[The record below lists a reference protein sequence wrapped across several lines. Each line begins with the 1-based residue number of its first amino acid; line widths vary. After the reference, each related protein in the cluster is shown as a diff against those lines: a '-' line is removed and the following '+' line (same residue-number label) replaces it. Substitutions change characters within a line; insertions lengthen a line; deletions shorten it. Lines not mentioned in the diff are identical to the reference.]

1 MRVIVRSF
9 LSLAAL
15 TLLASG
21 SAAAQQQKGDKEV
34 QLFATS
40 SYMKTNVGG
49 FSSSTT
55 STTIGLIF
63 GYFFTAP
70 LEVRIGM
77 VGTGSSSSGGGG
89 STGVF
94 SFTPGVTYSFIRSG
108 SKTIPYLGVDAY
120 FTSITSGGV
129 SQSNSSVRPNLGAK
143 YFISR
148 NAAIDVNM
156 GYTSYT
162 GVKVLDERV
171 GVVIVF

>member
-1 MRVIVRSF
+1 MRVIVRGI

-21 SAAAQQQKGDKEV
+21 NAAAQQHKGDKEV
-34 QLFATS
+34 QLFFTS
-40 SYMKTNVGG
+40 SYTKTNVGG
-49 FSSSTT
+49 FTGSTT
-55 STTIGLIF
+55 STTLGLIF

-77 VGTGSSSSGGGG
+77 VGTGSSSSGGG

-94 SFTPGVTYSFIRSG
+94 SFTPGVTYSFISK
-108 SKTIPYLGVDAY
+108 SKTVPYLGVDAY
-120 FTSITSGGV
+120 FTSISSPGGSV
-129 SQSNSSVRPNLGAK
+129 SNSSVRPNVGGK

-148 NAAIDVNM
+148 NAAVDMNV

-162 GVKVLDERV
+162 GVKVLDERI